1 MLGYLSLVSILIAVC
16 QPAGY
21 SVLGTDIESLLY
33 HLSVAKTVVSA
44 ECFFDCAR
52 LYPALPEDL

>member
-33 HLSVAKTVVSA
+33 HLSVAKTVVGA
-44 ECFFDCAR
+44 ECFYCAR